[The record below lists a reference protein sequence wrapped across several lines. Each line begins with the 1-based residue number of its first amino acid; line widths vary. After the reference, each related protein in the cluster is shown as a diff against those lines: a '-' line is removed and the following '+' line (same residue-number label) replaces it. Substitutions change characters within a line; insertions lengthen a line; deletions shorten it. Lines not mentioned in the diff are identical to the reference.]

1 MSLKTGQTTLPQMID
16 EINRVAGKADAALN
30 SDSIVQGVGQ
40 NTNKIMSQKAVT
52 DALAEIGAGGA
63 GGGVYIG
70 TISEALANRSG
81 AAGSIVTAPDG
92 HTLVAGDLLWSTVD
106 RIVKRISS
114 VSGSGASAMYSL
126 LPFGLEVVQTTG
138 TSTINVMSQ
147 NAVNNALSS
156 YLLKNGGDLKV
167 GITAPNM
174 VSGTAYL
181 DCSISSSV
189 YSGTYYFYNCTG
201 TVTVSGTSAKVYAVN
216 CPNLTING
224 KTTSN
229 WQNIWIDGV
238 ASRMLKNTDTT
249 LPKSSS
255 TAATL
260 VSNIS
265 DVDSITIDF
274 WIEGQ
279 GLHNFTIEKIRNGSY
294 AYEWRG
300 IYTTFNLND
309 NGTLTAYTD
318 ETGGV
323 TVTYVLAEIY
333 SWR

>member
-1 MSLKTGQTTLPQMID
+1 MQTEKGVIYRNSDGTQKNLETELGLKANTTGSYPNLSVGNATNATNATKATQDGNGNTITTYYLPKNGPDLVVGQTLSALIS
-16 EINRVAGKADAALN
+16 GK
-30 SDSIVQGVGQ
+30 S
-40 NTNKIMSQKAVT
+40 
-52 DALAEIGAGGA
+52 
-63 GGGVYIG
+63 
-70 TISEALANRSG
+70 
-81 AAGSIVTAPDG
+81 
-92 HTLVAGDLLWSTVD
+92 
-106 RIVKRISS
+106 
-114 VSGSGASAMYSL
+114 
-126 LPFGLEVVQTTG
+126 
-138 TSTINVMSQ
+138 
-147 NAVNNALSS
+147 
-156 YLLKNGGDLKV
+156 
-167 GITAPNM
+167 
-174 VSGTAYL
+174 YL
-181 DCSISSSV
+181 DCSITATVS
-189 YSGTYYFYNCTG
+189 SGTYYFYNCTG
-201 TVTVSGTSAKVYAVN
+201 TVTVSGTSAKVYLTN
-216 CPNLTING
+216 CPSLTING

-229 WQNIWIDGV
+229 WKNVWCDGV